1 MAARPI
7 VWAFLT
13 GIWVGMWIGVH
24 AMTSYCLSICS
35 GAARVK
41 PGASIMSEKTDRSTA
56 RYGEEKTDDVVR
68 ADGTAHGSGARGCTG
83 RLRDL

>member
-41 PGASIMSEKTDRSTA
+41 PGASITSSARYGVDKTDRSST
-56 RYGEEKTDDVVR
+56 RTDSHGTSDSHGTKREEEP
-68 ADGTAHGSGARGCTG
+68 
-83 RLRDL
+83 

>member
-41 PGASIMSEKTDRSTA
+41 PGASIMSEKTDCSSA
-56 RYGEEKTDDVVR
+56 RYGADKTDRSSTRSDSHGTQR
-68 ADGTAHGSGARGCTG
+68 EEDGPEKQAG
-83 RLRDL
+83 

>member
-41 PGASIMSEKTDRSTA
+41 PGASIMSEKTDRSSA
-56 RYGEEKTDDVVR
+56 RYGADKTDRSSTRSDSH
-68 ADGTAHGSGARGCTG
+68 GTKREEEP
-83 RLRDL
+83 

>member
-41 PGASIMSEKTDRSTA
+41 PGASIMSEKTDR
-56 RYGEEKTDDVVR
+56 YGAEKTDRSSTRSDSH
-68 ADGTAHGSGARGCTG
+68 GTKREEEP
-83 RLRDL
+83 